1 MEDEVAS
8 FICNLV
14 LNVVYTSLKFITLFN
29 ISENCDISSFDLPT
43 LMASNVSQKVPVVYL
58 QGGEH
63 VKLGGALVQLTI
75 LIIYDRL
82 CSLLHTTDLLKNG
95 CLACIGS
102 SYDKNTKMGAFVTLL
117 EHLCLSYIYIYYVNQ
132 ILVET
137 SAFANPLYVQQQSLP
152 SFVIALLWTGG

>member
-1 MEDEVAS
+1 
-8 FICNLV
+8 
-14 LNVVYTSLKFITLFN
+14 
-29 ISENCDISSFDLPT
+29 
-43 LMASNVSQKVPVVYL
+43 MASNVSQKVPVVYL